1 MRLKTYRVATMPE
14 AMALIKRDLG
24 DDALILNTKKVKTG
38 GLFGLFRKDCLE
50 VTAAVETMEETAPKS
65 ISSVNAQAMPA
76 EAPVKKSQENDALM
90 DELQSLKRLMMHEGP
105 EDRLPEPLRPLR
117 SLLEKQG
124 VEKAVQTELLSKL
137 LQASENEEPVQE
149 AFHAELVR
157 FIEQHQQAVKNDSP
171 SIACFIGPTGVGK
184 TTTIAKVAAEQLLEH
199 KRTVGLITAD
209 TYRIAAVAQLKT
221 YGEILDVPV
230 EVVESRE
237 QLAGALDALKACDV
251 ILIDTA
257 GRNYQQAEYI
267 QDLQKLLPETQHIHT
282 TLVLSMTAKYEDM
295 VQIIGNFE
303 ALSIDELLLTKKDET
318 ASAGV
323 ILNLLHRYRIPL
335 RRIATGQNVPD
346 DLVAATPGRIAD
358 YIAGEERHA

>member
-1 MRLKTYRVATMPE
+1 
-14 AMALIKRDLG
+14 
-24 DDALILNTKKVKTG
+24 
-38 GLFGLFRKDCLE
+38 
-50 VTAAVETMEETAPKS
+50 
-65 ISSVNAQAMPA
+65 
-76 EAPVKKSQENDALM
+76 
-90 DELQSLKRLMMHEGP
+90 
-105 EDRLPEPLRPLR
+105 
-117 SLLEKQG
+117 
-124 VEKAVQTELLSKL
+124 
-137 LQASENEEPVQE
+137 
-149 AFHAELVR
+149 
-157 FIEQHQQAVKNDSP
+157 
-171 SIACFIGPTGVGK
+171 
-184 TTTIAKVAAEQLLEH
+184 AAEQLLEH

-267 QDLQKLLPETQHIHT
+267 EDLQKLLPETQHIHT

-358 YIAGEERHA
+358 YIAGELRHA